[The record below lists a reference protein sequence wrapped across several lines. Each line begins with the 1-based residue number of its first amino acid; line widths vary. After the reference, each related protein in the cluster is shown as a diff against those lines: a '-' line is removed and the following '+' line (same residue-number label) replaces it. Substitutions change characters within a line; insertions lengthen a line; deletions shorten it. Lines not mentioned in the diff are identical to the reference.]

1 MLSVHKGFYCMSATF
16 FVCFQAKSA
25 ANVPVKNGKNVEQ
38 DVDEEMSSG
47 DDDFTDDSDDIEMS
61 EDGSSDEEMSSAT
74 DLSGDSEDESE
85 ESEEEQTPTPK
96 KVHTRLFPLSFN
108 KTLSSIMFDNFYSFF
123 VIL

>member
-1 MLSVHKGFYCMSATF
+1 MYRRDFIHECHFF

-47 DDDFTDDSDDIEMS
+47 DDDFTDDSDDTEMS

>member
-1 MLSVHKGFYCMSATF
+1 M
-16 FVCFQAKSA
+16 
-25 ANVPVKNGKNVEQ
+25 KNGKNVEQ

-47 DDDFTDDSDDIEMS
+47 DDDFTNDSDDTEMS

-74 DLSGDSEDESE
+74 DLSGDSEDEK

-108 KTLSSIMFDNFYSFF
+108 ITLSSIMFDHFYSFF